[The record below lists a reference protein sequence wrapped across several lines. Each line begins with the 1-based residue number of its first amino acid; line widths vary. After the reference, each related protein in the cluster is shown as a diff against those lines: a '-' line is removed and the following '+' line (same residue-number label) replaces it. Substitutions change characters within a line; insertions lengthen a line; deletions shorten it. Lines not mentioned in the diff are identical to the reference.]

1 MHPCVQAPP
10 KGRKL
15 VTLYCFVSCPAGRM
29 IARPVCLYHK
39 AKRWE
44 PEPRE
49 VAKLEVQGGER
60 DYHRQMSI
68 IGLLRRNLV
77 REAFP

>member
-1 MHPCVQAPP
+1 MPGLCVY
-10 KGRKL
+10 
-15 VTLYCFVSCPAGRM
+15 T
-29 IARPVCLYHK
+29 IK